1 MCDTQPVS
9 IDGALA
15 MLDRALDTLNTADAA
30 SLPTLTQA
38 RMLRALGRAESKHT
52 AARSRVLA
60 AFAAQDGHDDD
71 GHGSARAWV
80 RWQTRVT

>member
-38 RMLRALGRAESKHT
+38 RMLRALGRAESPST
-52 AARSRVLA
+52 LPPVPGCWRRSPPRTGTTTMGMAA
-60 AFAAQDGHDDD
+60 
-71 GHGSARAWV
+71 HGRG
-80 RWQTRVT
+80 